1 MNSNPVS
8 SPSSTSPASTSRGD
22 PPTKEAL
29 LHRSVYDVRPK
40 DGAIVHLHCTHA
52 VAISCLDPSCHHN
65 KETTLPPITPY
76 FVMRVGK
83 LPLVPYFKPGDP
95 KLADAIRDYAKGHR
109 AVLLANHGP
118 VVAGT
123 SLSAASASI
132 EELEETAKLHLLLQ
146 GFKVR
151 LLSDAQVREV
161 EEAFRRDPNAATPR
175 CHPERSEGPFL
186 RPQRPLASL
195 GVTALPGTEPMPKLA
210 ANLSWIYQEVP
221 FLQRFGAAA
230 QHGFKAVEIL
240 FPYEAPAAD
249 IAAELKKHKLTQA
262 LFNLP
267 AGDASKGERGFW
279 RRAELR
285 PL

>member
-1 MNSNPVS
+1 M
-8 SPSSTSPASTSRGD
+8 SSTESKTRDAICALGAKLAARGLCPGTSGNISARVADGWLMTPTNSSLGELLPDQLSKIDLSGKHVAGD

-123 SLSAASASI
+123 SLEAAMNAA
-132 EELEETAKLHLLLQ
+132 EELEETAKLYLLLHSRPTR
-146 GFKVR
+146 F
-151 LLSDAQVREV
+151 LTPEQV
-161 EEAFRRDPNAATPR
+161 
-175 CHPERSEGPFL
+175 
-186 RPQRPLASL
+186 
-195 GVTALPGTEPMPKLA
+195 
-210 ANLSWIYQEVP
+210 
-221 FLQRFGAAA
+221 
-230 QHGFKAVEIL
+230 
-240 FPYEAPAAD
+240 
-249 IAAELKKHKLTQA
+249 QA
-262 LFNLP
+262 LALKYP
-267 AGDASKGERGFW
+267 I
-279 RRAELR
+279 
-285 PL
+285 P